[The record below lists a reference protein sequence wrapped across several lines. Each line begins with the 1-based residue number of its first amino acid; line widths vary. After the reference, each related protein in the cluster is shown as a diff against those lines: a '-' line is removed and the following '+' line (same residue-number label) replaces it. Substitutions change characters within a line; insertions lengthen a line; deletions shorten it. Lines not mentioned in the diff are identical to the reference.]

1 MSRASNTHNP
11 MKGSISNFKT
21 AQPTKPHAG
30 VTNTVKDYASQ
41 ASHTAMY
48 NSASNGPA
56 SGGVTGPQ
64 GL

>member
-1 MSRASNTHNP
+1 MGRASNTHNP

-21 AQPTKPHAG
+21 AQPTKSHAG

-41 ASHTAMY
+41 ASHAAMH

-56 SGGVTGPQ
+56 SSGVMGPQ